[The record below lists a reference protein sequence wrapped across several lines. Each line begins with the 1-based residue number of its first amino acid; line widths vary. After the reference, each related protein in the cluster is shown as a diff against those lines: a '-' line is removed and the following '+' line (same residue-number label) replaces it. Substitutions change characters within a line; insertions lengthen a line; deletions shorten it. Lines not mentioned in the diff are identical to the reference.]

1 MSTVSV
7 GDVIVVHEEFLP
19 RGFWKLG
26 LVKELFRGQDGVTR
40 GALVRLHVASKN
52 GRQSFLHRPIQHL
65 YPLEIHQEIDKKL
78 LTTDKKDTADPPE
91 APDDIN
97 SNPESEEDQRSQCV
111 RRPKRAAA
119 QTLEEKRR
127 LWIKE
132 LTEEV

>member
-52 GRQSFLHRPIQHL
+52 GRQSFLHRPIQRL
-65 YPLEIHQEIDKKL
+65 YSLEIHQEIDKK
-78 LTTDKKDTADPPE
+78 DTADSL
-91 APDDIN
+91 I
-97 SNPESEEDQRSQCV
+97 
-111 RRPKRAAA
+111 
-119 QTLEEKRR
+119 
-127 LWIKE
+127 
-132 LTEEV
+132 